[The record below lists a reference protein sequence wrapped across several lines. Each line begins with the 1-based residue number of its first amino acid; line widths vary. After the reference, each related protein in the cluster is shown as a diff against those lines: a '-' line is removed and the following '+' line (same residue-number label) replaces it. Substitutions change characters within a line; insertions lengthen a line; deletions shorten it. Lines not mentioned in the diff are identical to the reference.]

1 MSKNIY
7 LRVAGKLFL
16 SDYCRDI
23 PNMLDE
29 LSDIACDCI
38 DFAFPHG
45 CEMKD
50 KRAWED
56 AFLTEL
62 ICKINDR
69 LKDT

>member
-16 SDYCRDI
+16 SDYCRNI
-23 PNMLDE
+23 PDMLDE

-38 DFAFPHG
+38 DFAFPHD

-50 KRAWED
+50 KKEWED
-56 AFLTEL
+56 LFFKLLRER
-62 ICKINDR
+62 IDKR
-69 LKDT
+69 DT